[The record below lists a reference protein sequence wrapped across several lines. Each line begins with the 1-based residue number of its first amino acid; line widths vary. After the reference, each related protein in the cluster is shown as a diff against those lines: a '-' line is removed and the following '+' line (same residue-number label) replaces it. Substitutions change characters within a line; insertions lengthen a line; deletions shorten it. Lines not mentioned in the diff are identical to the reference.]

1 MSRTTPG
8 PVPGPGGLTAHEGA
22 VRAGAWTAED
32 PLAAAAV
39 RERLAHLG
47 TGGPPAVGYAALA
60 YPKGYLACQPFGSRA
75 RPHRSARQ
83 LVRHVGRVKARL
95 LDRSSDRALTL
106 HLALGSAHIGE
117 TAATTG
123 QHRRRPGE
131 GHPW

>member
-1 MSRTTPG
+1 M
-8 PVPGPGGLTAHEGA
+8 A
-22 VRAGAWTAED
+22 VAWTAED

-47 TGGPPAVGYAALA
+47 TAGPQAVGYAALA
-60 YPKGYLACQPFGSRA
+60 YPKGYLACQPLGSRA

-83 LVRHVGRVKARL
+83 LVGHVGRVTACL
-95 LDRSSDRALTL
+95 LDRSSNRALTL

-123 QHRRRPGE
+123 QQHQRRPGE